1 MPSDEQALIEL
12 EERISARAAEL
23 KVYRELMRDRIYV
36 NADGSITT
44 SQERLCRLMAEIDRL
59 TALLAERDAEIKTL
73 VVRVAV
79 LERAVEKAA
88 DWHSLPAHEFEGRW
102 GNGWQDTSDG
112 DDLIASDLRAALAA
126 RGVTS
131 TGRDNPL

>member
-1 MPSDEQALIEL
+1 MTDCRSHGLGDCPQHATSGIGLLRRQYDEMVSEN
-12 EERISARAAEL
+12 ARL
-23 KVYRELMRDRIYV
+23 
-36 NADGSITT
+36 
-44 SQERLCRLMAEIDRL
+44 Q
-59 TALLAERDAEIKTL
+59 ALLAERDAEIARL

-102 GNGWQDTSDG
+102 GNWWQDTSDG

-126 RGVTS
+126 RGGEVQ
-131 TGRDNPL
+131 G

>member
-1 MPSDEQALIEL
+1 M
-12 EERISARAAEL
+12 
-23 KVYRELMRDRIYV
+23 MHCT
-36 NADGSITT
+36 TT
-44 SQERLCRLMAEIDRL
+44 SHVWLWTGYGTSEGIPDHLPCQCHRYTAGEWYSLRAENARL
-59 TALLAERDAEIKTL
+59 TAQLAERDAEIKAL

-126 RGVTS
+126 RGD
-131 TGRDNPL
+131 GNG